1 LTFASDLLSNYSDV
15 LARTLR
21 EDLDLELTPELSQ
34 ILKLEFGLE
43 VFNLEKKGILKQKF
57 DYQESQRFLCKSNK
71 KMEGNF
77 KQKVYEGRQFQSSN
91 TSQKDK
97 PSSYGY
103 YNYENK
109 ENLGITNK
117 SQYSRQNF
125 MSDDRSVY
133 SQHRK
138 YW

>member
-1 LTFASDLLSNYSDV
+1 MTIASDLLSNYSDV

-34 ILKLEFGLE
+34 ILELEFGLE

-57 DYQESQRFLCKSNK
+57 DYQESQRFISKSNK
-71 KMEGNF
+71 KMEVNF
-77 KQKVYEGRQFQSSN
+77 KEKVYEGRQFKSLN

-109 ENLGITNK
+109 ENLRNTNK
-117 SQYSRQNF
+117 TQYSRQNLI
-125 MSDDRSVY
+125 SDDRSVY